1 MKQLVL
7 RRPKGKTGAGSGWT
21 TADGKWF
28 ITLVKKE
35 KLWRATPTKGK
46 TLEAPTKRHIT
57 AKVAATYAGNLPE
70 WPTSGPKKPKKPKK
84 EGGSKPKPKPKKTA
98 TKARKTAQQI
108 VSKPGK
114 PTKIARKDI
123 RVEAKCHHE
132 STHDIFVHG
141 KKFATVGGKK
151 AVKEVIDSLTRSGQ
165 YAGGTPEKP

>member
-35 KLWRATPTKGK
+35 KLWRATPTEGK
-46 TLEAPTKRHIT
+46 TLT
-57 AKVAATYAGNLPE
+57 AATRKLITEKVVAIYAGNIPE

-84 EGGSKPKPKPKKTA
+84 GGGSKPKPKPKKTA

-108 VSKPGK
+108 VATPGK

-123 RVEAKCHHE
+123 TVKALGSHE

-151 AVKEVIDSLTRSGQ
+151 AVQEVVDSLTRSGQ